1 MTHATDTAPLAARLA
16 RGRRAWLARTLT
28 AGGIVFAAAFAVGL
42 FVLAVAAIAFA
53 RVAEAPYVLA
63 ALAALGGLAAL
74 AFWVLRPLV
83 ARPTEK
89 ALALAAEERFPE
101 HRSLLV
107 NALELAPALATG
119 RPGAIAGSSPGL
131 AQALVAEANRR
142 AAGLDLDPL
151 LPRAVPRRGLL
162 VLGGALAAWAIA
174 FLAAPGP
181 FGGALDRILHPR
193 AAAATLVAIAVE
205 PGDVTLPPGAT
216 LHVRAKVDG
225 TGRAPTL
232 VWTHGKETERVR
244 MEPAAADGRFEAAV
258 RGVAEPGNYRVEV
271 AGVKS
276 PLYAVALAGQAGV
289 VSFDLTFRPPA
300 YTGLPAETRSATRG
314 DVTALEG
321 TVVELVVNL
330 DRNAKAVRWTLPGA
344 ASADLRPLSPRRW
357 TGTFTVGAAGALG
370 IEAEVEERTVGAT
383 YRVQPVPDQ
392 PPMLTVIE
400 PAGDL
405 DLPAGSRIPV
415 WAVVSDDFGVTD
427 LTLVARTE
435 DGPSQR
441 LSLARWA
448 ERPREAS
455 VGADWDA
462 SPLSLLPGKSATF
475 HFELRDN
482 DAVGGP
488 NVTVSRTFTL
498 RFPLLSELFEQLG
511 EEREETKTALEEVK
525 KEAEEAARQSEK
537 LARDL
542 QNERQLTW
550 EKKEAA
556 REATEA
562 QKKVAEKV
570 AEQAKELAEQATKA
584 AEHEA
589 YDQQLLEKMQ
599 ELSKLV
605 QELQSEDLRRSL
617 EDINKRLEKTDPRQ
631 LQQQMKDLRT
641 QQKEM
646 LEGLE
651 RSIEL
656 MKKIRQEE
664 RAHEA
669 AQRAEELAQ
678 RQKDL
683 NERTENRPATDAE
696 RAQKMGDEQKK
707 LEADAEALR
716 KDLEKLA
723 EELQAKPQDSMQ
735 DAAQKMES
743 EVEPKMNEAEQ
754 GQRESPKSD
763 SARKQAQRSGKQ
775 AQQSLEQMAKQLEE
789 TAEQMSDEENSAAAE
804 AMQRSAQD
812 LVDLSQAGE
821 QALAQGGTDGERAE
835 RQEDLKEG
843 ASRVIEDLI
852 ETGKDTPY
860 LSPEATQQL
869 GRAIQQLQQS
879 RDAFA
884 QGNPG
889 RGKQAGEQAGEALD
903 RAVLSLRESA
913 AACQKPGSK
922 PGGQQGQQSS
932 REKMQGLA
940 GQQGEVNGETQK
952 LAERLAQQQ
961 RLAQGDQETMQRL
974 AGEQR
979 AIRQGL
985 EEAMRNAKP
994 EDGLLGRLEP
1004 TQEEMKQ
1011 VEESLRRGQLD
1022 EDTMAQQEKIL
1033 SRMLDAQRS
1042 LNRRDFDERR
1052 ESETGRTVPR
1062 EAPTD
1067 LRASLLEKEQ
1077 RARYDLLRARAEK
1090 YPGEYR
1096 SLVESYLRRLGANE

>member
-1 MTHATDTAPLAARLA
+1 MIAHDASAPLADRLDA
-16 RGRRAWLARTLT
+16 GRRRWFVHTFVAGILAL
-28 AGGIVFAAAFAVGL
+28 AAAAAAAL
-42 FVLAVAAIAFA
+42 LVLAGLAIALA
-53 RVAEAPYVLA
+53 RVAEAPL
-63 ALAALGGLAAL
+63 ALASLGAAMALGLVAW
-74 AFWVLRPLV
+74 FVVRPLR
-83 ARPTEK
+83 AQPSLK
-89 ALALAAEERFPE
+89 GFALAAETRFPE

-107 NALELAPALATG
+107 NALELAPAAAGPGSLAG
-119 RPGAIAGSSPGL
+119 
-131 AQALVAEANRR
+131 ALVAEANRR
-142 AAGLDLDPL
+142 AGSLDLAPL
-151 LPRAVPRRGLL
+151 LPRALPRPALLGL
-162 VLGGALAAWAIA
+162 GAATAAWALA
-174 FLAAPGP
+174 FGLAPGP
-181 FGGALDRILHPR
+181 LGGALDRLFHPR
-193 AAAATLVAIAVE
+193 AAAATLVSLTVE

-216 LHVRAKVDG
+216 LFVRAKVDG

-232 VWTHGKETERVR
+232 VFEHGGTRDRVR
-244 MEPAAADGRFEAAV
+244 MEPAAADGRFEASV
-258 RGVAEPGNYRVEV
+258 RGVAEPGTYQVEV

-289 VSFDLTFRPPA
+289 VSFDLTYRYPA
-300 YTGLPAETRSATRG
+300 YTGLPAESRSATRG
-314 DVTALEG
+314 DVTALDG
-321 TVVELVVNL
+321 TEVEVVVNL
-330 DRNAKAVRWTLPGA
+330 DRSAKSVRWTLPTRPPVA
-344 ASADLRPLSPRRW
+344 LRALSPRRW
-357 TGTFTVGAAGALG
+357 TGTFTVGAAGPWTLA
-370 IEAEVEERTVGAT
+370 ADVETRTVEAT
-383 YRVQPVPDQ
+383 YNVQPIADQ

-415 WAVVSDDFGVTD
+415 WIVVSDDFGVAD
-427 LTLVARTE
+427 LILVAKPE
-435 DGPSQR
+435 DGAVLRTP
-441 LSLARWA
+441 LARWP
-448 ERPREAS
+448 EKPREAS

-462 SPLSLLPGKSATF
+462 APLALLPGRSATF

-498 RFPLLSELFEQLG
+498 RFPLLSELFEELG
-511 EEREETKTALEEVK
+511 QEREETKVALEELK

-562 QKKVAEKV
+562 QKKVAERI
-570 AEQAKELAEQATKA
+570 AEQAAQLQEQAAKA

-605 QELQSEDLRRSL
+605 AELQNEDLKKSI
-617 EDINKRLEKTDPRQ
+617 EDINRRIERTDPRQ
-631 LQQQMKDLRT
+631 LQQQMKDLAQ

-664 RAHEA
+664 QAHEV
-669 AQRAEELAQ
+669 AQRAKELAERQKELNDKAENKPPADAPQAEKLAAEQQKLESAADALKQQLEELAKELEAREQ
-678 RQKDL
+678 ESMQQSAEKLENEVKPQMDQAEQNHRQSPQNKG
-683 NERTENRPATDAE
+683 
-696 RAQKMGDEQKK
+696 AQKK
-707 LEADAEALR
+707 
-716 KDLEKLA
+716 
-723 EELQAKPQDSMQ
+723 
-735 DAAQKMES
+735 AQ
-743 EVEPKMNEAEQ
+743 Q
-754 GQRESPKSD
+754 
-763 SARKQAQRSGKQ
+763 SGRQ
-775 AQQSLEQMAKQLEE
+775 AQQKLEQMAQQLQES
-789 TAEQMSDEENSAAAE
+789 AEGMSNEENEAAA
-804 AMQRSAQD
+804 AAIKRSAQD
-812 LVDLSQAGE
+812 LVDLSRAGE
-821 QALAQGGTDGERAE
+821 QSLSQAGGDDERAE

-843 ASRVIEDLI
+843 ASRVVEDLI

-869 GRAIQQLQQS
+869 GKAINALEQS

-889 RGKQAGEQAGEALD
+889 RGKQAGESAGEALD

-913 AACQKPGSK
+913 AACNKPGSK
-922 PGGQQGQQSS
+922 PGSGKDGKSA

-940 GQQGEVNGETQK
+940 GQQGEMNGQTQR

-961 RLAQGDQETMQRL
+961 RLAAGDQATMERL
-974 AGEQR
+974 AAEQR

-985 EEAMRNAKP
+985 EEAMQSAKP
-994 EDGLLGRLEP
+994 EDNLLGRLEP
-1004 TQEEMKQ
+1004 TKDDMKQ
-1011 VEESLRRGQLD
+1011 VEESLRKGELD
-1022 EDTMAQQEKIL
+1022 PGTMARQEKIL

-1042 LNRRDFDERR
+1042 LNRRDFDEKR
-1052 ESETGRTVPR
+1052 ESRTGLTVPR
-1062 EAPTD
+1062 TAPAD
-1067 LRASLLEKEQ
+1067 LRAGLLEREQ

-1096 SLVESYLRRLGANE
+1096 TLVEAYLRRLGASE